1 MLVGAHDAVEVESEL
16 SEVVVLDRELELGE
30 ERERG
35 EGGRD
40 GRVRGRKKGRGE
52 REREER
58 STRREGGE
66 GGKRYEERGRKEEK
80 RRKDGGKGYTACE
93 FRCKG
98 NSKG

>member
-40 GRVRGRKKGRGE
+40 GRVRGRK
-52 REREER
+52 
-58 STRREGGE
+58 
-66 GGKRYEERGRKEEK
+66 EEK
-80 RRKDGGKGYTACE
+80 RRKVYSSDIWCRSRHGYA
-93 FRCKG
+93 RVRA
-98 NSKG
+98 